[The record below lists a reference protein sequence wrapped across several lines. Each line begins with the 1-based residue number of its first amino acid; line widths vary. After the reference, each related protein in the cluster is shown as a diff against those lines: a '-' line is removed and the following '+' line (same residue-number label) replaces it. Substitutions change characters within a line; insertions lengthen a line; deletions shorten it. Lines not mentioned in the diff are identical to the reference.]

1 MNRLIKRKLVN
12 NRKSNKIFFKLI
24 LFFLTCFFVL
34 FLIIVFDVDIDFQKL
49 NILNKKEIIKS
60 ELTKVINQNADLR
73 IIIKPNVTSQLEKD
87 VIDFENFNNHDG
99 TNTAII
105 PNIVHLIFFKTR
117 EISFYQAIN
126 IFSIYLNHN
135 PDYIYIH
142 CEIECSFT
150 GFYWTQIG
158 KIEGLK
164 NKIKFSKFVLQK
176 TVFGQDLKND
186 DQMLDIMKLLILM
199 HYGGIYLDSNV
210 YVVNSLENYRRFE
223 MVVSLEITPNE
234 RDRISTQVIIAHKNA
249 RFLKAWYDSYR
260 TRFSEINFYSSGT
273 FLIESI
279 FLTVF
284 KI

>member
-273 FLIESI
+273 FFIE
-279 FLTVF
+279 
-284 KI
+284 